1 MRTGRLAGE
10 IGLWGMVLVLLSI
23 TAFAQLPARRPLVV
37 LFPEKVEAKKDQPD
51 PNVGIATPLAQLLE
65 ETRRVDVLIYDPSA
79 PYIQRLVQEGSL
91 KASDVGAQLSD
102 EQKRRIVQALGGE
115 FALTVRAAWSDKP
128 PVMPKGKKKI
138 DPSLLQNLPTSSVI
152 VVSAVW
158 MPVGGGRA
166 WQVQL
171 ESQPVQRALAGGGM
185 TVDPVST
192 ARTAASNLVAR
203 LIAEPLATLARIDI
217 TQKEAQSAQQGT
229 SAATDAST
237 LVKQFLEEGQ
247 KYARAGD
254 LANAIE
260 SYRKAADA
268 KPTDPEPRRRLI
280 EAYLQRRMEDAALAE
295 GMRAVQ
301 IVSDSTPLLLALAD
315 AYMSANRLDEAETMY
330 RRMLERDPQN
340 VAAWLHLGD
349 LLWNRARIT
358 EAEECYAQAAQKS
371 PTNTEPLMRLAKLY
385 LARAQFA
392 RAQEVVGN
400 LYALLP
406 EEDETRRGEV
416 YATLADGVETGI
428 TQIAQRI
435 QEAIASYSNG
445 GVTLETL
452 FKTLKGL
459 EAQCNDLQRFTQS
472 LKPVPRVL
480 DAHQRFQ
487 LAVSLLQQSLGSLL
501 SFAETKETRYQEE
514 GMLLRSEALRE
525 LANASRALRSAG
537 IK

>member
-1 MRTGRLAGE
+1 
-10 IGLWGMVLVLLSI
+10 
-23 TAFAQLPARRPLVV
+23 
-37 LFPEKVEAKKDQPD
+37 
-51 PNVGIATPLAQLLE
+51 
-65 ETRRVDVLIYDPSA
+65 
-79 PYIQRLVQEGSL
+79 
-91 KASDVGAQLSD
+91 
-102 EQKRRIVQALGGE
+102 
-115 FALTVRAAWSDKP
+115 
-128 PVMPKGKKKI
+128 
-138 DPSLLQNLPTSSVI
+138 
-152 VVSAVW
+152 
-158 MPVGGGRA
+158 
-166 WQVQL
+166 
-171 ESQPVQRALAGGGM
+171 
-185 TVDPVST
+185 
-192 ARTAASNLVAR
+192 
-203 LIAEPLATLARIDI
+203 
-217 TQKEAQSAQQGT
+217 
-229 SAATDAST
+229 
-237 LVKQFLEEGQ
+237 
-247 KYARAGD
+247 
-254 LANAIE
+254 
-260 SYRKAADA
+260 
-268 KPTDPEPRRRLI
+268 
-280 EAYLQRRMEDAALAE
+280 MEDAAIAE

-330 RRMLERDPQN
+330 RRMLERAPQN

-371 PTNTEPLMRLAKLY
+371 PTDTEPLMRLAKLY

-416 YATLADGVETGI
+416 YATLADGVGDRYHSDRTAHSGGDSFL
-428 TQIAQRI
+428 QQRGRDAGNPF
-435 QEAIASYSNG
+435 Q
-445 GVTLETL
+445 
-452 FKTLKGL
+452 TLKGL

-501 SFAETKETRYQEE
+501 AFAETKETRYQEE